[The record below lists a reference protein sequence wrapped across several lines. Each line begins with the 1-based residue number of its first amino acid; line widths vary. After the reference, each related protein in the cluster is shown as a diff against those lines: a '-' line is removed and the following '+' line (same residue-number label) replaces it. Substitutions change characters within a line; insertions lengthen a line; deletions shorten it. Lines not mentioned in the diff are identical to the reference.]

1 MARGREGGGTV
12 MADGEHPHPFT
23 PYYTPPLMHIIKL
36 KIEKITPQLSP
47 KFMYGLAVCK
57 GEDSIYF
64 SAPLTQWLKNQWK
77 IYYKSPGQKFNKL
90 MIF

>member
-1 MARGREGGGTV
+1 MV
-12 MADGEHPHPFT
+12 MADGGSPLSVYTILHP
-23 PYYTPPLMHIIKL
+23 PPLMHIIKL

-64 SAPLTQWLKNQWK
+64 SAPLH
-77 IYYKSPGQKFNKL
+77 SG
-90 MIF
+90 